1 MPGLFPEVHEIKN
14 FKTDFSKR
22 ERLRLGLPPGGRSNC
37 AKCLLLCEEMEG
49 SSQQTPGGHA
59 RFYLPSGLRVPEPR
73 LGCVVCKVNLCKKCS
88 RPVAK
93 GGWDHVGYCHGQLPP
108 VSG

>member
-1 MPGLFPEVHEIKN
+1 M
-14 FKTDFSKR
+14 DFSQR

-37 AKCLLLCEEMEG
+37 AGCLLLCEEVEG

-73 LGCVVCKVNLCKKCS
+73 LGCVVCKVNLCKKCR